1 MLFFVNKYHVQHT
14 NIDNKK
20 KRSRQMDMRP
30 EIYVGERVVRNN
42 HKIEREKMMLSLRK
56 KSSHYHNDHYIYF
69 RYCPLSRFLF
79 SYLFY
84 ASKNIY
90 SGMIMR
96 QKKSLTTH
104 IKKKWIFCLQTAVVL
119 TNTIIPHHFTHT

>member
-30 EIYVGERVVRNN
+30 EIYVGERIVRNN

-56 KSSHYHNDHYIYF
+56 KKLALPQRSLHIFSI
-69 RYCPLSRFLF
+69 LSLKQISFFLF
-79 SYLFY
+79 VLCF
-84 ASKNIY
+84 
-90 SGMIMR
+90 
-96 QKKSLTTH
+96 KKYIFWHDHEAKKEPHNTH
-104 IKKKWIFCLQTAVVL
+104 
-119 TNTIIPHHFTHT
+119 